1 VIHLGIDLERFSVR
15 GSHLAGDILHL
26 FFVGCLASEK
36 GLETFFHVLSEL
48 LRLWRLMVVGDGL
61 DRVAFLRF
69 VEMFG
74 GSGRLYPAL
83 VGVLL
88 RGAGF
93 GVTTVDNT
101 TYKTHT
107 FKIAARDVAAWLSIM
122 HRLGEGS
129 DQFERKAKDARVSQL
144 TLRAGRDGLDMDF
157 EGMALSEAQSAGSE
171 TVTTDTNVPFMPNS
185 GSLTLTVSATN
196 IVAACK
202 SNEMVIANPLSRD
215 ENFLFSFG
223 NADLPQTGMSITGTI
238 GDIDISY
245 DLYKRLHWGGTS
257 GTGIV
262 NTPVEGALSY
272 TYQSAVNISGAAVPY
287 SLNVSVP
294 TAMITMGQF
303 QAQDD
308 NLVRGA
314 LTWEM
319 VDTGTEPITITL
331 SNGQAAY

>member
-1 VIHLGIDLERFSVR
+1 
-15 GSHLAGDILHL
+15 
-26 FFVGCLASEK
+26 
-36 GLETFFHVLSEL
+36 
-48 LRLWRLMVVGDGL
+48 M
-61 DRVAFLRF
+61 
-69 VEMFG
+69 
-74 GSGRLYPAL
+74 
-83 VGVLL
+83 
-88 RGAGF
+88 
-93 GVTTVDNT
+93 
-101 TYKTHT
+101 
-107 FKIAARDVAAWLSIM
+107 
-122 HRLGEGS
+122 
-129 DQFERKAKDARVSQL
+129 
-144 TLRAGRDGLDMDF
+144 LDMDF